1 MMPRE
6 TNDMSKISRNDKD
19 DLEQILDRT
28 GLKGL
33 FEALAD
39 IANEKESHVQE
50 AWQDATLARRW
61 AKLRTKFEKLA
72 ESVDDPY

>member
-1 MMPRE
+1 
-6 TNDMSKISRNDKD
+6 MSKISRNDKD

-50 AWQDATLARRW
+50 AWQDAALARRW

>member
-1 MMPRE
+1 MAK
-6 TNDMSKISRNDKD
+6 SISRDDKD

-28 GLKGL
+28 GVKGL
-33 FEALAD
+33 FAALAD

-50 AWQDATLARRW
+50 AWQDSGLARRW